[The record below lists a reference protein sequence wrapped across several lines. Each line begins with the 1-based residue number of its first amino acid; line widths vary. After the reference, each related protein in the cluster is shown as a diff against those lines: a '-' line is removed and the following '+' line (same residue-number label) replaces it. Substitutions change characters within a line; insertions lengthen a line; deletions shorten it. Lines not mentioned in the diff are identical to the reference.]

1 MNILKN
7 KLTQTNIIKMFV
19 LSAVLMLFF
28 SFKTANDEYPIYLDP
43 SKSVEAR
50 VADLMKRLFV

>member
-7 KLTQTNIIKMFV
+7 TLTQTNIIKMVV

-28 SFKTANDEYPIYLDP
+28 SFKTANDDDPIYLDP
-43 SKSVEAR
+43 SK
-50 VADLMKRLFV
+50 